1 MTKNYHLM
9 IIDIANEVKK
19 HYYSNYE
26 LQSFGTELVIFYSN
40 KRVTV
45 KFQAHTFKPTKNNL
59 IV

>member
-1 MTKNYHLM
+1 M